1 MKNHVMLFEEFI
13 SNPAEEAA
21 LKRQFATSNFVASVQ
36 TTHSVSQI
44 KSDETGIKTA
54 IGNQDGNPGMNIPLA
69 TYKQDN

>member
-21 LKRQFATSNFVASVQ
+21 LKRQFATSNFVATVE

-44 KSDETGIKTA
+44 KSDENGIKTA
-54 IGNQDGNPGMNIPLA
+54 IGNQDGNPGMTMPLP